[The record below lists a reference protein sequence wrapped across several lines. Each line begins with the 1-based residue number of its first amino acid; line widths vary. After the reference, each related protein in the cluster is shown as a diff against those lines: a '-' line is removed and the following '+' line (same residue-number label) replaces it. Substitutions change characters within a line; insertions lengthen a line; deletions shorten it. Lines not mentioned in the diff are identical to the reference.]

1 MVWRVILVE
10 AEAQGNETEIL
21 VEGLVE
27 EIHAGGIVVEAV
39 LVVCEEM
46 MAVA

>member
-1 MVWRVILVE
+1 V
-10 AEAQGNETEIL
+10 TEIL

-27 EIHAGGIVVEAV
+27 EIHTGETVVEAV

-46 MAVA
+46 MVVA